1 MAVIFA
7 PIVEELLFRSW
18 LGRVWGVLLV
28 MPVLLAIMAVIA
40 LSGQSGAMPTVSMIG
55 VALVMGSLGL
65 YLRRYFETKRV
76 KGLQERAAQHI
87 FPYAFWGSAL
97 IFALIHMSNYAGA
110 GFQPFLILLVIPQ
123 FIIGA
128 ILGFVRM
135 RFGLAQAIG
144 FHAAYNGVFVGLS
157 VLD

>member
-65 YLRRYFETKRV
+65 YL
-76 KGLQERAAQHI
+76 
-87 FPYAFWGSAL
+87 AL
-97 IFALIHMSNYAGA
+97 CVCALA
-110 GFQPFLILLVIPQ
+110 
-123 FIIGA
+123 
-128 ILGFVRM
+128 
-135 RFGLAQAIG
+135 
-144 FHAAYNGVFVGLS
+144 
-157 VLD
+157 